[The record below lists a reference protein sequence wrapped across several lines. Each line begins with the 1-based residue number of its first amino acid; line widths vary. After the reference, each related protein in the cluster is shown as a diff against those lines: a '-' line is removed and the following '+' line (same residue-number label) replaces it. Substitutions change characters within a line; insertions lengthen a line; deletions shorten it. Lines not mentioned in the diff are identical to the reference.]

1 MKKAFVVLAAT
12 LSMSGAFAQ
21 TAASAPAA
29 MAAAAS
35 SAEVRVAQHQQ
46 RVEERITWLH
56 TQLKITP
63 EQEPQWKAFAD
74 VMRSN
79 GQAMGD
85 LYRQRAE
92 GENTRNALD
101 DMKQYAQISQAHAD
115 DMQKLVTAFE
125 PLYTSLSPEQKK
137 LADQTFRH
145 NGRDHGPHGKK
156 AAPKHKG
163 HAKPSAGAAASE
175 AAPAST
181 PAAQ

>member
-1 MKKAFVVLAAT
+1 MKKALVILAAS

-21 TAASAPAA
+21 SAAPAASATV
-29 MAAAAS
+29 AAAS
-35 SAEVRVAQHQQ
+35 SADVRAAQHQQ

-63 EQEPQWKAFAD
+63 EQEPQWKTFAD

-79 GQAMGD
+79 GQTMGA
-85 LYRQRAE
+85 LYKQRME
-92 GENTRNALD
+92 TENTRNALD
-101 DMKQYAQISQAHAD
+101 DMKQYAQIAQAHAE

-145 NGRDHGPHGKK
+145 GHEHEHGQSGKATK
-156 AAPKHKG
+156 PKHKS
-163 HAKPSAGAAASE
+163 KSSPGAAASDAE
-175 AAPAST
+175 PAST

>member
-1 MKKAFVVLAAT
+1 MKKAFVILAAT

-21 TAASAPAA
+21 GAASAPAA
-29 MAAAAS
+29 TAAAAS
-35 SAEVRVAQHQQ
+35 SAEARAAQHQQ

-63 EQEPQWKAFAD
+63 EQEPQWKTFAD

-79 GQAMGD
+79 GQTMGD
-85 LYRQRAE
+85 LYKQRME
-92 GENTRNALD
+92 GESTRNALD
-101 DMKQYAQISQAHAD
+101 DMKQYAQIAQAHAE

-145 NGRDHGPHGKK
+145 GHEHGPSGKP
-156 AAPKHKG
+156 AHPKHKG
-163 HAKPSAGAAASE
+163 KAKPSAGAAASE
-175 AAPAST
+175 TEPAST